1 MSYSSKKGAVERG
14 VPQPKYIMG
23 EGSPSHDPLQP
34 DKVPRTAAGPQSA
47 GLLFPQW
54 RETAS
59 NTVLYNLVLDNQA
72 WIFPPFTS
80 IISNMHCKCN
90 AYFTVIIRYTKRKTF
105 ILRGIRMAFKI
116 PSIPPTTNKTIR
128 FPNDLIEEV
137 EQLIEGKD
145 CTFSAFV
152 VAAVRAAV
160 EEVQNQQ
167 DSDR

>member
-1 MSYSSKKGAVERG
+1 
-14 VPQPKYIMG
+14 
-23 EGSPSHDPLQP
+23 
-34 DKVPRTAAGPQSA
+34 
-47 GLLFPQW
+47 
-54 RETAS
+54 
-59 NTVLYNLVLDNQA
+59 
-72 WIFPPFTS
+72 
-80 IISNMHCKCN
+80 
-90 AYFTVIIRYTKRKTF
+90 
-105 ILRGIRMAFKI
+105 MAFKI

-137 EQLIEGKD
+137 EQLIEGKE